1 MLMTGLETTTGA
13 QILLLDFGG
22 QYAGLIEKRIRSLG
36 VTVERCPGDT
46 PLAERRHPHLRGVI
60 GSGGPDS
67 VYAPGAPQADPA
79 ALDGDLPYLGICYG
93 MQLLARAAGG
103 EVLRKERREDGDT
116 RLRVSAGDDPLYGG
130 LPGSMQVWMS
140 HGDSVD
146 APPPGFRETA
156 RTEEGIL
163 ASIADHGGRRFGVQY
178 HPEVND
184 TQFGSQLLGHF
195 LFRVCG
201 ATRTLDPGEEVDA
214 KRALIREVVGDD
226 NVLVFLS
233 GGVDSSVVARLC
245 IDALRPEQVYAVH
258 VDHGLMRDGESRAI
272 IERFAGFGF
281 APGHLILAE
290 ESERFLKARTRIP
303 PPGAVE
309 REAGDGTVVFDP
321 PREGWPRTLTLAE
334 ETEPQAKRLIVGDT
348 FMAVARDRM
357 AQLGLDVGN
366 TFLVQGTLYTDLIES
381 GSREVSQGQADVIKF
396 HHNDTPLVREFR
408 RAGRVLEP
416 NANWYKDDVRRV
428 AAQLELGE
436 DLARRRPFPGPGLA
450 IRVLCADG
458 PCTVPGG
465 LDDLSE
471 RVASTVAELGGSE
484 WIGRLIPV
492 ATVGVQGDARTYAPA
507 ALLTAEGDRS
517 DPSYWERAMALAP
530 ALPKREDRINRVVI
544 QLAVAG
550 APPGRPAWS
559 AAAAGDP
566 RARPRVLPTRLG
578 PGPLDLLRAVHA
590 IGEDRLRRVD
600 PDHTVAQMPFVL
612 IPADL
617 AGTGERSVVVR
628 GMVTRD
634 FMTGRPVVPQR
645 DLPWE
650 FFDRVSTAI
659 IGLDGAGAVVA
670 DLTTKPPATTCWE

>member
-1 MLMTGLETTTGA
+1 MSLAQTDAGA

-36 VTVERCPGDT
+36 VTVDRREGNARLED
-46 PLAERRHPHLRGVI
+46 LRHPDLRGVI

-79 ALDGDLPYLGICYG
+79 VLSGDLPYLGICYG

-103 EVLRKERREDGDT
+103 DVLRKERREDGDT
-116 RLRVSAGDDPLYGG
+116 RLRISAGDDPLFAG
-130 LPGSMQVWMS
+130 LPDSMQVWMS

-163 ASIADHGGRRFGVQY
+163 ASIAGVDGLRFGVQF

-201 ATRTLDPGEEVDA
+201 ATQTLDPDEEVEA
-214 KRALIREVVGDD
+214 KRTLIRDVVGDD

-245 IDALRPEQVYAVH
+245 IDALRPDQVYAVH
-258 VDHGLMRDGESRAI
+258 VDHGLMRRGESRAI
-272 IERFAGFGF
+272 IDRFADFGF
-281 APGHLILAE
+281 APGHLVLAE
-290 ESERFLKARTRIP
+290 EAERFLAAHTRIP
-303 PPGAVE
+303 PAGATE
-309 REAGDGTVVFDP
+309 RETDDGQVVFVP
-321 PREGWPRTLTLAE
+321 PRESWPRTRTLAD
-334 ETEPQAKRLIVGDT
+334 ETEPQAKRLIIGDT

-357 AQLGLDVGN
+357 ARLGLDVGN

-381 GSREVSQGQADVIKF
+381 GSREVSRGQADVIKF

-408 RAGRVLEP
+408 QAGRVLEP

-428 AAQLELGE
+428 AGQLELGE

-458 PCTVPGG
+458 PCDVPGG

-471 RVASTVAELGGSE
+471 RVAALVAEVGGTG
-484 WIGRLIPV
+484 WLGRLLPV

-507 ALLTAEGDRS
+507 ALVTAEGDPE
-517 DPSYWERAMALAP
+517 DPAYWERAMAIATD
-530 ALPKREDRINRVVI
+530 LPRREDRINRVVLQI
-544 QLAVAG
+544 AVDG
-550 APPGRPAWS
+550 ATADRPAWS
-559 AAAAGDP
+559 ADAAIEP
-566 RARPRVLPTRLG
+566 RSRPDILPTRLE
-578 PGPLDLLRAVHA
+578 PAAVDLLREVHA
-590 IGEDRLRRVD
+590 IGEDELRRVD
-600 PDHTVAQMPFVL
+600 PDYRVAQMPFVL

-617 AGTGERSVVVR
+617 AGNQQRSVVIR
-628 GMVTRD
+628 GIVTRD

-645 DLPWE
+645 DLPWG
-650 FFDRVSTAI
+650 FFQRVAAGI
-659 IGLDGAGAVVA
+659 IALPGAGAVGL